1 MVILGVYEYSLFVQ
15 LVNGDGMESFGE
27 LNNYVSVQRKDFDS
41 CINVVEHNLHI
52 ESIDANLR
60 FHYIKFNGNGVPMIK
75 NLAEK
80 LYEYI
85 IDYCIAS
92 RNRCG
97 ELTNQ
102 QSLRLTK
109 QARSLFRHPD
119 VTDEMSDKTGEAG
132 EALLFFLMEA
142 VLGAPQLVA
151 KMELKTNARDEVK
164 GSDGIHIKWNDV
176 DKLVE
181 FFFGESKLYK
191 SVSSALNSAFKSID
205 EFHNNEMYKHEFN
218 IVTKHFKYANNEIKD
233 AVTDLIVSGEP
244 GENVRINHA
253 CLIGYD
259 WKGFSSLKST
269 KEMTLSESFLVAF
282 RSDLPRLHKLIN
294 KKFEGFVRKE
304 LKFDVFFIP
313 FPSVEEFRNE
323 FNRALD

>member
-1 MVILGVYEYSLFVQ
+1 M
-15 LVNGDGMESFGE
+15 DSFDE
-27 LNNYVSVQRKDFDS
+27 LNNYVSVKKKDFES
-41 CINVVEHNLHI
+41 CINVVEHNLKI

-92 RNRCG
+92 KNRGG

-102 QSLRLTK
+102 QFLRLTK

-119 VTDEMSDKTGEAG
+119 INDDVSDKTGEAG

-151 KMELKTNARDEVK
+151 KMELKTNASDEVK
-164 GSDGIHIKWNDV
+164 GSDGIHIKWNDD
-176 DKLVE
+176 DKIVE

-191 SVSSALNSAFKSID
+191 NISAALSSAFKSID
-205 EFHNNEMYKHEFN
+205 EFHANEMYKHEFN
-218 IVTKHFKYANNEIKD
+218 IVTKHFKYANNEIRN
-233 AVTDLIVSGEP
+233 AVTDLIISGEP

-259 WKGFSSLKST
+259 WKGFSELKST
-269 KEMTLSESFLVAF
+269 REIPLSESFLTAF
-282 RSDLPRLHKLIN
+282 RDDLPRIHGLIN
-294 KKFEGFVRKE
+294 KKFESFSKKE

-313 FPSVEEFRNE
+313 FPSVSEFRNE